1 MRRSLLLQAAPPD
14 GSGITINFPT
24 IDWSQLVP
32 QLVSLFF
39 DAVGKWFNSTLH
51 SVFDG
56 LWSGD
61 HNVIGTTPLAMTW
74 GFGPVQ
80 GQLADIQSA
89 ARAVLLFAV
98 ILLGLRGM
106 FSAIVPRQ
114 PELLGEFVNG

>member
-1 MRRSLLLQAAPPD
+1 MRRSLLLEAAPPD
-14 GSGITINFPT
+14 GGGITINFPT
-24 IDWSQLVP
+24 IDWSQLIP

-39 DAVGKWFNSTLH
+39 DAVGKWFTTTLH

-74 GFGPVQ
+74 AFGPVQ
-80 GQLADIQSA
+80 GQVAEIQNG

-98 ILLGLRGM
+98 LLLGLRGM
-106 FSAIVPRQ
+106 LSAMVP
-114 PELLGEFVNG
+114 

>member
-1 MRRSLLLQAAPPD
+1 MRRSLLLEAAPPD
-14 GSGITINFPT
+14 GGGITINFPT

-39 DAVGKWFNSTLH
+39 DAIGKWFTTTLH

-74 GFGPVQ
+74 GFGPCSGAIGRHPERCACGPAVCRDPAQ
-80 GQLADIQSA
+80 T
-89 ARAVLLFAV
+89 ARH
-98 ILLGLRGM
+98 
-106 FSAIVPRQ
+106 
-114 PELLGEFVNG
+114 